1 MGGMGEGQKKTKTD
15 KKIHQSFVFLL
26 HTVSLIIDV
35 IMRKKS
41 PIFILPISLCFVFLS
56 PLAYQAASRGVGFW
70 ARKPH
75 VCSLL
80 QWRKDEETPEINVA
94 VVAAVCQRLPSM

>member
-1 MGGMGEGQKKTKTD
+1 MRGKKKKQKQTKKSTRALYFCY
-15 KKIHQSFVFLL
+15 ILFL
-26 HTVSLIIDV
+26 SLIIDV

-75 VCSLL
+75 VYSLL
-80 QWRKDEETPEINVA
+80 QCRKDEETSEIKVA
-94 VVAAVCQRLPSM
+94 VVASVCQRLPSM